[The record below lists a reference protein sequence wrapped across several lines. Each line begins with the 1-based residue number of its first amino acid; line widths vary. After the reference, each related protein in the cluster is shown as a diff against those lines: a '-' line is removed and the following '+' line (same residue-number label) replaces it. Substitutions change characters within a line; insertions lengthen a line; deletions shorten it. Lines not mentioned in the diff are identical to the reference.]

1 MAGVDIGGEGSSP
14 SSSMG
19 CPRALLELEKDLEVL
34 LPLEVVATAPT
45 IVTPAQLMCV
55 EPLCEC
61 RCRLQPVPV
70 WSQFTLPGRQLPFL
84 AHFREQDTWTL
95 KDEITGPKWQSI
107 KCWIWE
113 SYPGQS
119 DWVPPN
125 SWSQCLMLR
134 NPGTILAF
142 CVWHSED
149 KCVFFWLFGRN
160 QSNSV
165 RHKETSY
172 TSGTVTAISYWP
184 GMHSCVLLP
193 PRSLQDKYQSTGG
206 VRTGFLALCLCYVP
220 EGEEELV

>member
-34 LPLEVVATAPT
+34 LPLEVVATAST
-45 IVTPAQLMCV
+45 IVTPAQFTCV

-95 KDEITGPKWQSI
+95 KDEITGPEWQSI

-119 DWVPPN
+119 DWVPAN

-134 NPGTILAF
+134 NPGTILAY

-149 KCVFFWLFGRN
+149 KHVFFGYLVEIR
-160 QSNSV
+160 V
-165 RHKETSY
+165 TP
-172 TSGTVTAISYWP
+172 SGTRRLPTLQAPLLLYPTDLACTAVSSFPP
-184 GMHSCVLLP
+184 GPCKTSIKV
-193 PRSLQDKYQSTGG
+193 Q
-206 VRTGFLALCLCYVP
+206 
-220 EGEEELV
+220 EG